1 MVALLSELQTN
12 GFQRILFTAGWWL
25 AVAAYY
31 DNLYIVIES
40 SRKKA
45 KRSLLSS
52 N

>member
-25 AVAAYY
+25 AAYCN
-31 DNLYIVIES
+31 NLYIVVES